1 MRILIVEDEEEI
13 LSYLKEELEGDYRIM
28 TRKNGREAYD
38 TILADTPDLVIRIS

>member
-28 TRKNGREAYD
+28 TGRMAGRLM
-38 TILADTPDLVIRIS
+38 ILFLQILLIW